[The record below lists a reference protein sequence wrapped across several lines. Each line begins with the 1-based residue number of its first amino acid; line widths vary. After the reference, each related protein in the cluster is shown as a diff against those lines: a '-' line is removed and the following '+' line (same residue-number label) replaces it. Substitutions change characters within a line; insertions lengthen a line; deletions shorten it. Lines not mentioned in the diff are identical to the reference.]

1 MGYHVSEVATE
12 FDGAWTTF
20 AGRRKAWAYR
30 QDQLPTTHPIVATV
44 DDLEAARQNFDGITY
59 AKGASVLKQLMA
71 YVGEAE
77 FFAGARD
84 YFARHAYGNTELA
97 DLLDCLERSS
107 GRDLQAWSRAWLE
120 TSGISRLDPVL
131 ETGPD
136 GRITR
141 LAVTQ
146 TATDPVTGASVDRPH
161 RLVVGLYEPA
171 DGGLRRV
178 RSIETDVV
186 GARTEIAGGGRRA
199 GRAGAASTTTTSAT
213 PRCASTPARWPPS
226 ASTWPRSRRP

>member
-1 MGYHVSEVATE
+1 
-12 FDGAWTTF
+12 
-20 AGRRKAWAYR
+20 
-30 QDQLPTTHPIVATV
+30 
-44 DDLEAARQNFDGITY
+44 
-59 AKGASVLKQLMA
+59 MA
-71 YVGEAE
+71 YVGQEQ

-107 GRDLQAWSRAWLE
+107 GRDLRAWSRAWLE
-120 TSGISRLDPVL
+120 TAGISRLDPVV

-146 TATDPVTGASVDRPH
+146 DAVDAMTGAAVDRPH
-161 RLVVGLYEPA
+161 RVVIGLYEPSG
-171 DGGLRRV
+171 DGLR
-178 RSIETDVV
+178 
-186 GARTEIAGGGRRA
+186 AGPVDRDRRRRA
-199 GRAGAASTTTTSAT
+199 RGPRCPRPSAARPRWCWSTTTTSPT

-226 ASTWPRSRRP
+226 ARTWPRSRRR